1 LKFWVNG
8 RFYAVERVDV
18 GDSLVTIWI
27 SEQTAPTRSQVQ
39 QLVNQALAQHG
50 KRPWPSVEIDFFT
63 AGQETLV
70 LAHPGDV
77 ERQGFFFAG
86 LEELLS
92 GALPC
97 PAGES
102 FLYRTEGGYV
112 LTVTP
117 DHAGPSLYE
126 FGQSLSVSALWEL
139 HAQEQGQCL
148 LHGQAIENLHR
159 YFSTGSNDCE
169 MNKIVV

>member
-8 RFYAVERVDV
+8 RFYAVERVEV
-18 GDSLVTIWI
+18 EDSLVTIWI
-27 SEQTAPTRSQVQ
+27 SGQAPPTRPQVQ
-39 QLVNQALAQHG
+39 TLVNQALTQHG
-50 KRPWPSVEIDFFT
+50 KCPWPSVEIDFFT

-77 ERQGFFFAG
+77 ERQGFFFSG

-97 PAGES
+97 PVGES
-102 FLYRTEGGYV
+102 FLYGTEKGYV

-117 DHAGPSLYE
+117 ALAGPSLYE
-126 FGQSLSVSALWEL
+126 FGQSLSVSALWET

-148 LHGQAIENLHR
+148 LNGQAIENLHR

-169 MNKIVV
+169 MDKIVV